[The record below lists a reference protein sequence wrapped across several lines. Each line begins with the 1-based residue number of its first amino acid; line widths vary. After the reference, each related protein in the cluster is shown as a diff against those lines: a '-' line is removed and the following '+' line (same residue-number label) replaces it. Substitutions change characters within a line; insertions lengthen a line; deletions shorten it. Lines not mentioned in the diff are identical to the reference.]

1 MESEEKRQP
10 AQAVIQHDTTAP
22 TEQVV
27 NASGHIQELSRN
39 FSAWSLI
46 GLGLSM
52 GNVWPALGGSI
63 LVALYNGGP
72 PGRLEWHLNKPG
84 SKSNALQAY
93 YTSLLLYLSSI
104 GLLPHP

>member
-1 MESEEKRQP
+1 MASP
-10 AQAVIQHDTTAP
+10 TVQHGTDLI
-22 TEQVV
+22 V
-27 NASGHIQELSRN
+27 NASGHVQELSRN

-72 PGRLEWHLNKPG
+72 PGVF
-84 SKSNALQAY
+84 
-93 YTSLLLYLSSI
+93 
-104 GLLPHP
+104 

>member
-1 MESEEKRQP
+1 MEPEKESTSTRV
-10 AQAVIQHDTTAP
+10 AQQDGSTTLP
-22 TEQVV
+22 DGTDQVV
-27 NASGHIQELSRN
+27 NASGHVQELSRN

-72 PGRLEWHLNKPG
+72 PGIFQEIERRAQW
-84 SKSNALQAY
+84 SNVLQVY
-93 YTSLLLYLSSI
+93 YTNLL
-104 GLLPHP
+104 

>member
-1 MESEEKRQP
+1 MEPEKETASTQV
-10 AQAVIQHDTTAP
+10 AQQDGSTTP
-22 TEQVV
+22 PDGTDQVV
-27 NASGHIQELSRN
+27 NASGHVQELSRN

-72 PGRLEWHLNKPG
+72 PGKLK
-84 SKSNALQAY
+84 AL
-93 YTSLLLYLSSI
+93 
-104 GLLPHP
+104 